1 MTLETF
7 KEAKELREQIEN
19 LEDLENLFEN
29 AFESKN
35 NVLIA
40 QKGCSIMN
48 TITAEQIPE
57 KLRDKIIDTIIDFRC
72 DLEDKFEYL

>member
-19 LEDLENLFEN
+19 LEDLEILFEN
-29 AFESKN
+29 AFEDKDHSL
-35 NVLIA
+35 VA
-40 QKGCSIMN
+40 RRGSEVMN
-48 TITAEQIPE
+48 IIKVSQIPE
-57 KLRDKIIDTIIDFRC
+57 KLRDQIIDTIIDFRC